1 MDEAILT
8 LENQQVGLRENEDGT
23 FSPKNSRI
31 FDSLIKEVELDKFQV
46 CLIVKDCGE
55 TIGQELQRI
64 EEKMQGRRWVFFVG
78 DYSKNEKIHL

>member
-31 FDSLIKEVELDKFQV
+31 FDSLIKEVELDKFK
-46 CLIVKDCGE
+46 CAISLKIVAR
-55 TIGQELQRI
+55 Q
-64 EEKMQGRRWVFFVG
+64 
-78 DYSKNEKIHL
+78 